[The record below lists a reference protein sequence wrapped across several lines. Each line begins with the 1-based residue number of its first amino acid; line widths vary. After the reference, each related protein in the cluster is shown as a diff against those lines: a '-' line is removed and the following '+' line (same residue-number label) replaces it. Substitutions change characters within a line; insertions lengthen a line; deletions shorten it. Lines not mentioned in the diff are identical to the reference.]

1 MVILGIL
8 PALVLLGIAIFVLLG
23 ILSAIWIFID
33 ARRRRIKPLRWL
45 LLALLLSI
53 IGLFIYWF
61 FVKRKK
67 RP

>member
-33 ARRRRIKPLRWL
+33 ARKRRIKPLRWL

-67 RP
+67 RL